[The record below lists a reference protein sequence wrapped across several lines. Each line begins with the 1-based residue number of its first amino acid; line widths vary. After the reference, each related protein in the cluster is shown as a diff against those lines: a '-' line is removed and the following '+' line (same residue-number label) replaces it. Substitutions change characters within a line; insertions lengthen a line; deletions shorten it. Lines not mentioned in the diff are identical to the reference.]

1 VSYILVAGGAA
12 ITPEYCKVPVNE
24 RHKGWIVPE
33 GFEIG
38 DFGKKLATEL
48 SDELGNDKR
57 NLQRMKRSSSLMDG
71 DQMALTP
78 VIMLS

>member
-1 VSYILVAGGAA
+1 MSDIRVGLFPKGLRLV
-12 ITPEYCKVPVNE
+12 TSE
-24 RHKGWIVPE
+24 
-33 GFEIG
+33 
-38 DFGKKLATEL
+38 KKLATEL

-57 NLQRMKRSSSLMDG
+57 NLQRLKRSSSLIDG

>member
-1 VSYILVAGGAA
+1 MSDIRVGLFPKGLRLVA
-12 ITPEYCKVPVNE
+12 
-24 RHKGWIVPE
+24 
-33 GFEIG
+33 
-38 DFGKKLATEL
+38 FGKKLATEL

>member
-12 ITPEYCKVPVNE
+12 ITPEYCKVVNE